1 MSIQD
6 QPNSIITVNLSISDI
21 TEGMLRDSKFI
32 SIFSNSNEFVSR
44 VEEIAKMTEIDVSE
58 EVSDYIR
65 DNADSFG
72 EALRDTIDECITN
85 QEDELIRSIK
95 RDLESE
101 LDVEDDVQSA
111 VARLANQYSAGS
123 TCDTAKT
130 IGEAI
135 IDTIRY
141 DIIMSMREDQGAKSV
156 YDTSISDSLEILINK
171 KVRLA
176 IQQEKDLYLAGK
188 EEYLKPGN
196 TTWYQVL
203 KFVQELPIDEYTKT
217 FVMNVLTTTEKTYNP
232 PQQ

>member
-1 MSIQD
+1 MENQA
-6 QPNSIITVNLSISDI
+6 NSIITVNLSVSDI
-21 TEGMLRDSKFI
+21 TEGLLKDSKLI
-32 SIFSNSNEFVSR
+32 SIISKSDEFISR

-65 DNADSFG
+65 DNADSF
-72 EALRDTIDECITN
+72 ADSLRDTIDECITN
-85 QEDELIRSIK
+85 QEDELTRTIK
-95 RDLESE
+95 REIESDL
-101 LDVEDDVQSA
+101 DIEDDVQRA
-111 VARLANQYSAGS
+111 VERLANQYVAGS
-123 TCDTAKT
+123 GCDIAKT
-130 IGEAI
+130 VGEAI

-141 DIIMSMREDQGAKSV
+141 DIIMSMREEQGAGSI
-156 YDTSISDSLEILINK
+156 YNTSISDSLEILINK

-196 TTWYQVL
+196 TTWAQVL